1 MNTTEAMGW
10 AGFQSNPPYLGPFT
24 YEFIYGIDYEDNL
37 HSERDPDEEID
48 DLEDGSD
55 IFSNYEDNLH
65 SMVDPDEEIDDLEDG
80 IDYEDN
86 LHSDS
91 E

>member
-1 MNTTEAMGW
+1 MNTTEAI
-10 AGFQSNPPYLGPFT
+10 FFGP
-24 YEFIYGIDYEDNL
+24 
-37 HSERDPDEEID
+37 
-48 DLEDGSD
+48 LEDG
-55 IFSNYEDNLH
+55 IGYLDNL
-65 SMVDPDEEIDDLEDG
+65 SSERDPDEEIDDLEDG

>member
-1 MNTTEAMGW
+1 MNTTEAIFFGPLED
-10 AGFQSNPPYLGPFT
+10 GIGYL
-24 YEFIYGIDYEDNL
+24 DYL
-37 HSERDPDEEID
+37 SSERDPDEEID
-48 DLEDGSD
+48 DLEDGID
-55 IFSNYEDNLH
+55 Y
-65 SMVDPDEEIDDLEDG
+65 EEIDDLEDG